1 MLRLFKKA
9 VKRLKQEIVVAR
21 REIRGIIKDRQEY
34 LRQPPNQ
41 FTTQGYEVI
50 TEFWDKNECDR
61 LIQVTDSLLRDRSY
75 SIKDN
80 CYLLCRKDI
89 HDVDLDVQQIMNA
102 QEIDHKLSELFH
114 SHVLEDI
121 FEQRLGEEVVLQSI
135 SIKIDN
141 TDTQT
146 KRGYHTDGLTPTVYK
161 AFIYLNDVDE
171 YGDGP
176 YTAIPSSHRHIVKRL
191 INYFYGWGVNIFATS
206 KTKATRNFK
215 EDFFLFYSDRQAD
228 SIFGKAGTMIIS
240 NQQLVH
246 KGWHQHDKT
255 RRYAIICYLIPK
267 KNYSGQ
273 AFSFGRTAVKQEAQ
287 IT

>member
-1 MLRLFKKA
+1 MLRLLKKA
-9 VKRLKQEIVVAR
+9 AKRLKHEIVVAQ
-21 REIRGIIKDRQEY
+21 REIRGIIKERRGY

-50 TEFWDKNECDR
+50 TDFLDKKECDR
-61 LIQVTDSLLRDRSY
+61 LMRVTDSLLSDRSY
-75 SIKDN
+75 AINDN

-102 QEIDHKLSELFH
+102 QEIDDKLAELFD
-114 SHVLEDI
+114 SHILEEVLEQRTG
-121 FEQRLGEEVVLQSI
+121 EQIVLQSI

-141 TDTQT
+141 PDTQT
-146 KRGYHTDGLTPTVYK
+146 KRSYHTDGLTPTVYK
-161 AFIYLNDVDE
+161 VFIYLSDVNE

-176 YTAIPSSHRHIVKRL
+176 YTLIPGSHRHIWRRL
-191 INYFYGWGVNIFATS
+191 INYVYGWGVNIYTIFA
-206 KTKATRNFK
+206 KTKTTRNFK
-215 EDFFLFYSDRQAD
+215 EDFFLFYSDRQAH

-246 KGWHQHDKT
+246 KGWHQHDKN

-267 KNYSGQ
+267 KNYNGQ
-273 AFSFGRTAVKQEAQ
+273 AFSFGRTAVLEKA
-287 IT
+287 